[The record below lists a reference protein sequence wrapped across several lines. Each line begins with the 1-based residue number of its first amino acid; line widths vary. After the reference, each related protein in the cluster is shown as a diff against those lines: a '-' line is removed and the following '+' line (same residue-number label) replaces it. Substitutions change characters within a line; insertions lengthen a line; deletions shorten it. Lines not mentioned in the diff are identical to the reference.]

1 MTTSRVILITGA
13 SSGFGLYTA
22 ALLAAKGHIVYATM
36 RDTSKSS
43 DLLTEARTL
52 GGDTDLHIL
61 PLDVT
66 RPDTVRVAVATI
78 LNEQKRIDVLIN
90 NAGFGIGG
98 FFEDLSDAEFR
109 SQFDVNF
116 FGVLDLTRAVLP
128 SMRSMRKGLII
139 NISSM
144 CAFSGTP
151 AFSAYVASKWAL
163 EGFTESLMMELLP
176 FNVRAVLV
184 EPGAYKTKIFF
195 ENAKHAHDF
204 NNTASPYYDRNQF
217 LRAFIDKHMNANSR
231 DPREVARVIGR
242 IVEQKDPSFRNII
255 GWPSKIRAVLVK
267 FIPFKLY
274 ARLVNMVFSPKA
286 VR

>member
-1 MTTSRVILITGA
+1 MTTSRVVLITGS

-36 RDTSKSS
+36 RDISKSS
-43 DLLTEARTL
+43 DLLAEARTL
-52 GGDTDLHIL
+52 GGGANLHIL

-66 RPDTVRVAVATI
+66 RPDTVRTAVATI

-109 SQFDVNF
+109 AQFDVNF
-116 FGVLDLTRAVLP
+116 FGVLDLTRVVLP
-128 SMRSMRKGLII
+128 SMRLLKKGLII

-176 FNVRAVLV
+176 FNVKAVLIA
-184 EPGAYKTKIFF
+184 PGAYKTKIFF

-204 NNTASPYYDRNQF
+204 DNTASPYYSRNQF
-217 LRAFIDKHMNANSR
+217 LRALIDKHMSTNRR
-231 DPREVARVIGR
+231 DPREVARVIER
-242 IVEQKDPSFRNII
+242 IIDRRDPPFRNII
-255 GWPSKIRAVLVK
+255 GWPSKMRAVLVR

-274 ARLVNMVFSPKA
+274 ARLVNMVLSPKGS
-286 VR
+286 R

>member
-1 MTTSRVILITGA
+1 MTISRVILITGS

-22 ALLAAKGHIVYATM
+22 ALLAAKGHTVYATM
-36 RDTSKSS
+36 RDLSKSS
-43 DLLTEARTL
+43 DLLAEAHTL
-52 GGDTDLHIL
+52 GGEANLHIL

-66 RPDTVRVAVATI
+66 RPDTVRDAVGKI

-109 SQFDVNF
+109 NQFDVNF

-128 SMRSMRKGLII
+128 SMRSLKKGLII

-176 FNVRAVLV
+176 FNIKVSLV

-195 ENAKHAHDF
+195 ENAKYAHNF
-204 NNTASPYYDRNQF
+204 NNTESPYYSRNQF
-217 LRAFIDKHMNANSR
+217 LRALIDKHMSTNRR
-231 DPREVARVIGR
+231 DPREVAHTIAHM
-242 IVEQKDPSFRNII
+242 IDQKDPAFRNMI
-255 GWPSKIRAVLVK
+255 GWPSKMRAAFVK

-274 ARLVNMVFSPKA
+274 ARLVNMVLSPKGS
-286 VR
+286 R